1 MKDLPHHMK
10 QLNRK
15 ILRSVQRELT
25 DETLYTMTPSEE
37 HFRNPRKKKKK
48 PKHPHHEP
56 LDIPTND
63 ERNRKMK
70 HRVPIFDRN
79 NAKPKHA
86 KASHKHSHSQT
97 PI

>member
-25 DETLYTMTPSEE
+25 DDELYTMAPAEE
-37 HFRNPRKKKKK
+37 HFRNPIKNKKK
-48 PKHPHHEP
+48 PKHPHHKP

-63 ERNRKMK
+63 ERNREMK

-86 KASHKHSHSQT
+86 KPSSKHSHTQP